1 MVCTFTQSEVFSSS
15 GIMDVCNCTGISATS
30 HRPFS
35 PPIDFRTTERCNP
48 AKHERS
54 HILEGKCHKCK
65 RWIPVES
72 VKDMDIKVILI
83 SIVCPCHHNS
93 VRVKVKELYWYVR
106 VNKKPVYRASSV

>member
-54 HILEGKCHKCK
+54 RILEGKCHKCK
-65 RWIPVES
+65 KWIPVES
-72 VKDMDIKVILI
+72 VKDMDIKV
-83 SIVCPCHHNS
+83 
-93 VRVKVKELYWYVR
+93 KELYWYVC